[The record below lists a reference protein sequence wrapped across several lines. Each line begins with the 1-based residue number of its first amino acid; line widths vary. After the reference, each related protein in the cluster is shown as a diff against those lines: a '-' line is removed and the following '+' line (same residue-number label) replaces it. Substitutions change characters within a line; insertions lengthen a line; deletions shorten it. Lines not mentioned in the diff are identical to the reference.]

1 MGENIS
7 NEKIQDYVLTTIR
20 EGKVI
25 PGYGHAV
32 LRYTD
37 PRFIHQKDFAAR
49 HIKDDPLVDLVRQC
63 YHVIPPVLKTIG
75 KI

>member
-1 MGENIS
+1 MVIGNEGIEYSNFQEELGDNIS

-37 PRFIHQKDFAAR
+37 PRFIH
-49 HIKDDPLVDLVRQC
+49 
-63 YHVIPPVLKTIG
+63 
-75 KI
+75 

>member
-1 MGENIS
+1 MASWNESILYYYTKELLGNDLS
-7 NEKIQDYVLTTIR
+7 NEKIQSYVLNTIR

-37 PRFIHQKDFAAR
+37 PRFIH
-49 HIKDDPLVDLVRQC
+49 
-63 YHVIPPVLKTIG
+63 
-75 KI
+75 